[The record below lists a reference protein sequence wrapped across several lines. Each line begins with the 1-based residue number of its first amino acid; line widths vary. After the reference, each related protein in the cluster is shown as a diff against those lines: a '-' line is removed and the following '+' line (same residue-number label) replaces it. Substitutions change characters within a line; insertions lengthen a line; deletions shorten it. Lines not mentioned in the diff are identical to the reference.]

1 MTKRTPPP
9 LSDTEP
15 TADAYAAF
23 GRYAAALLG
32 ANAEWDD
39 PAAYLE
45 ELDAAASARG
55 VHGLGSTDPDTLAE
69 WRAVAEALGVDHDA
83 EDEDEDDEDEDEDE
97 GDAEDS
103 SRSCAACDDD
113 VSTLSSRGL
122 CDACEAEPVKS

>member
-32 ANAEWDD
+32 ANAAWDD

-45 ELDAAASARG
+45 ELVSAASARG
-55 VHGLGSTDPDTLAE
+55 VGGLGSDDPDDIAE
-69 WRAVAEALGVDHDA
+69 WRVVANALGVDHDG
-83 EDEDEDDEDEDEDE
+83 EDDEDE

-122 CDACEAEPVKS
+122 CDACEAEPAKP